1 MFAMRR
7 RLQQRPNRISPG
19 KHKGPFTR
27 KILLD
32 VSVRQMCTCRV
43 TLPYN
48 LAISLCVIL
57 CHLTSPVQLR
67 LERIWRRQAAAPA
80 AAEGD
85 VARHRP
91 RLRVDDLVPAEGTR
105 AGLGYKSTFSKKSTV
120 WGGSML
126 KRFCKMF
133 SESSTGR
140 WAVL

>member
-19 KHKGPFTR
+19 KHRGPFTR

-91 RLRVDDLVPAEGTR
+91 RLRVDDLVPAEGIPTGSEFLHLTKIQNSIYFFDFVVILSMHGKQR
-105 AGLGYKSTFSKKSTV
+105 TGHFSNKI
-120 WGGSML
+120 
-126 KRFCKMF
+126 
-133 SESSTGR
+133 
-140 WAVL
+140 